1 MRRWKAFATAAV
13 LVATLGTA
21 HSAFAQSSREESRF
35 VDLINQL
42 RASKGVPAL
51 AIDGGLASTSCGWT
65 DHMVAVATLAH
76 DPNLSSEV
84 SSVEASWTK
93 AGENVGVGGDVDAL
107 FQSFVN
113 SADHYRNLVDPAFN
127 AIGVCVTWTA
137 DHSRMYTTHR
147 FVANG
152 GSSPPP
158 AVAPAAVAPPTTAA
172 PAPAQTEPPTTE
184 PPITQPPTTE
194 PPTVPTTPTTT
205 IAPVIPVDALI
216 PVASHALTAG
226 VLVAIAQST
235 D

>member
-1 MRRWKAFATAAV
+1 MRWWKAFAAATV

-21 HSAFAQSSREESRF
+21 VSASAQSSSEESRF

-42 RASKGVPAL
+42 RASKGVAAL

-65 DHMVAVATLAH
+65 DHMVAVATLGH
-76 DPNLSSEV
+76 DPNLAGAV
-84 SSVEASWTK
+84 SSVETSWTK
-93 AGENVGVGGDVDAL
+93 AGENVGVGGDVDLL
-107 FQSFVN
+107 FNAFVA
-113 SADHYRNLVDPAFN
+113 SAAHYKNLVDPAFN

-152 GSSPPP
+152 SPAPPP
-158 AVAPAAVAPPTTAA
+158 AVAPAVVAAA
-172 PAPAQTEPPTTE
+172 PAPPPPTEPPTTV
-184 PPITQPPTTE
+184 PPIVPTAE

-205 IAPVIPVDALI
+205 VAPVIPVDALV
-216 PVASHALTAG
+216 PVASNALTAG
-226 VLVAIAQST
+226 VLMAIAQST

>member
-1 MRRWKAFATAAV
+1 MRRWKAFATATV

-21 HSAFAQSSREESRF
+21 HSAFAQSSSEEGRF

-42 RASKGVPAL
+42 RASKGVPPL

-76 DPNLSSEV
+76 DPNLASEV

-93 AGENVGVGGDVDAL
+93 AGENVGVGGDVDSL
-107 FQSFVN
+107 FQAFVN
-113 SADHYRNLVDPAFN
+113 SPAHYRNLVDPAFN
-127 AIGVCVTWTA
+127 GIGVCVTWAA

-152 GSSPPP
+152 TSAPPP
-158 AVAPAAVAPPTTAA
+158 AVAPAAVAPSATAA
-172 PAPAQTEPPTTE
+172 PAPTEPPTTLPPTTEPPTTE
-184 PPITQPPTTE
+184 PPTAPTTE
-194 PPTVPTTPTTT
+194 PTTT
-205 IAPVIPVDALI
+205 IAPVIPVDALV

>member
-21 HSAFAQSSREESRF
+21 HSAFAQSSSEESRF
-35 VDLINQL
+35 VDLINEL

-51 AIDGGLASTSCGWT
+51 AVDGGLASTSCGWT

-76 DPNLSSEV
+76 DPNLASEV
-84 SSVEASWTK
+84 SSVEAGWTK
-93 AGENVGVGGDVDAL
+93 AGENVGVGGDVDSL
-107 FQSFVN
+107 FQAFVN
-113 SADHYRNLVDPAFN
+113 SPAHYRNLVDPAFN
-127 AIGVCVTWTA
+127 GIGVCVTWTA

-152 GSSPPP
+152 ASAPPP
-158 AVAPAAVAPPTTAA
+158 AVAPTAVAPPATAA
-172 PAPAQTEPPTTE
+172 PAPAPTEPPTTV
-184 PPITQPPTTE
+184 PPPVTE
-194 PPTVPTTPTTT
+194 PPTVPSTNEPPTTT
-205 IAPVIPVDALI
+205 IAPVIPVDALV

>member
-1 MRRWKAFATAAV
+1 MRRWKAFATATV

-21 HSAFAQSSREESRF
+21 QSAFAQSSSEESRF

-51 AIDGGLASTSCGWT
+51 SIDGGLASTSCGWT
-65 DHMVAVATLAH
+65 DHMVAVGTLAH

-107 FQSFVN
+107 FQAFVN
-113 SADHYRNLVDPAFN
+113 SPAHYRNLVDPAFN
-127 AIGVCVTWTA
+127 AIGVCVTWAT

-152 GSSPPP
+152 RSAPPA
-158 AVAPAAVAPPTTAA
+158 AVAPAAVAPPTAA
-172 PAPAQTEPPTTE
+172 PAPAPTEPPTTA
-184 PPITQPPTTE
+184 PPTTE
-194 PPTVPTTPTTT
+194 PPTTEAPTTPTTT
-205 IAPVIPVDALI
+205 IAPVIPVDALV

-226 VLVAIAQST
+226 VLVAIAKST

>member
-1 MRRWKAFATAAV
+1 
-13 LVATLGTA
+13 
-21 HSAFAQSSREESRF
+21 
-35 VDLINQL
+35 
-42 RASKGVPAL
+42 
-51 AIDGGLASTSCGWT
+51 
-65 DHMVAVATLAH
+65 MVAVATLAH

-107 FQSFVN
+107 FQAFVN
-113 SADHYRNLVDPAFN
+113 SAAHYRNLVDPAFN